1 MIDLLLRLSRH
12 EPRVRLETV
21 RRDALTDERI
31 RDLHALSNR
40 LATED
45 LEHFAL
51 HARTNEL
58 VHVFRRAD
66 TDEIVGFQFWQ
77 TMPLD
82 RPRSRVAPAG
92 KLRMAPEF
100 RNRGLHLLSMVLFFL
115 HNKAR
120 HPFTRYYC
128 TELASVLGFISVT
141 EALADYTVFDPD
153 ADDPQ
158 SLAIRASLLAEA
170 AESDFEVRD
179 DGLFFVDI
187 FLTAETFAL
196 YPATFFDRPAAQVY
210 ASVNPDFRTNGCYA
224 AFWFRFTPRNVL
236 SLSRRIARKLLG
248 RRSGSR

>member
-12 EPRVRLETV
+12 QPRVRLETV

-31 RDLHALSNR
+31 RELHALSNR

-45 LEHFAL
+45 FEHFAR

-77 TMPLD
+77 TKSLD
-82 RPRSRVAPAG
+82 LPRTRVAPAG

-100 RNRGLHLLSMVLFFL
+100 RNRSLHLLSMVTFYLQ
-115 HNKAR
+115 NKVR

-141 EALADYTVFDPD
+141 EALADYTVFDPH
-153 ADDPQ
+153 AGDPL
-158 SLAIRASLLAEA
+158 SRAIRSALETEA
-170 AESDFEVRD
+170 AESDFQLRE

-187 FLTAETFAL
+187 FLTPETFAL
-196 YPATFFDRPAAQVY
+196 YPPSFWDRPAAQVY
-210 ASVNPDFRTNGCYA
+210 ASVNPEFRTNGCYV
-224 AFWFRFTPRNVL
+224 AFWFGFTPRNVL
-236 SLSRRIARKLLG
+236 ALSRRIARKLFG
-248 RRSGSR
+248 RSRRG